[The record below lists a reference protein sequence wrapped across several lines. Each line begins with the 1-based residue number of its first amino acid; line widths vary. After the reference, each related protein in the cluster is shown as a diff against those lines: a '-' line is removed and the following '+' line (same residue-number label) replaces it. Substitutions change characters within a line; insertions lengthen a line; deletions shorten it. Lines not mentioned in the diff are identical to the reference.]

1 MGLFKIISQQVEYL
15 INEFLREL
23 NLTENKIYALLN
35 YKKYNI
41 LFDTK
46 EINNQNYIDVFFW
59 NKFTWFYGIWRTTII
74 FMTIN
79 NIKIIIKY

>member
-46 EINNQNYIDVFFW
+46 EINNQNYIDVFFL
-59 NKFTWFYGIWRTTII
+59 K
-74 FMTIN
+74 
-79 NIKIIIKY
+79 

>member
-1 MGLFKIISQQVEYL
+1 MGLFKIISQQVGYL

-23 NLTENKIYALLN
+23 NLIENKIYALLN

-46 EINNQNYIDVFFW
+46 EINNQNYIDVFFFEI
-59 NKFTWFYGIWRTTII
+59 NSFD
-74 FMTIN
+74 FMV
-79 NIKIIIKY
+79 YHEQL

>member
-1 MGLFKIISQQVEYL
+1 MGLFKIISQQVEL
-15 INEFLREL
+15 LNEFLREL

-46 EINNQNYIDVFFW
+46 EINNQNYIDVFFL
-59 NKFTWFYGIWRTTII
+59 K
-74 FMTIN
+74 
-79 NIKIIIKY
+79 